1 MLTDGALC
9 YPDYLRQYLE
19 LFMKKEGVTMKEYVF
34 ESTIYSSEIGKGGA
48 YVIFP
53 YDLRAEW
60 NKGRLKV
67 QATFDGVDYQGSIVN
82 MGLKNQDGSI
92 CYILGIKKEIR
103 KQIKKDIGDT
113 VKVVVKPITE

>member
-1 MLTDGALC
+1 
-9 YPDYLRQYLE
+9 
-19 LFMKKEGVTMKEYVF
+19 MKEYVF

-82 MGLKNQDGSI
+82 MGL
-92 CYILGIKKEIR
+92 GIKKEIR

>member
-1 MLTDGALC
+1 
-9 YPDYLRQYLE
+9 
-19 LFMKKEGVTMKEYVF
+19 MKEYVF

-92 CYILGIKKEIR
+92 CYI
-103 KQIKKDIGDT
+103 
-113 VKVVVKPITE
+113 

>member
-1 MLTDGALC
+1 
-9 YPDYLRQYLE
+9 
-19 LFMKKEGVTMKEYVF
+19 MKEYVF

-67 QATFDGVDYQGSIVN
+67 QATFDGVDYQGSI
-82 MGLKNQDGSI
+82 

>member
-1 MLTDGALC
+1 
-9 YPDYLRQYLE
+9 
-19 LFMKKEGVTMKEYVF
+19 MKEYVF

-82 MGLKNQDGSI
+82 MGLKT
-92 CYILGIKKEIR
+92 K
-103 KQIKKDIGDT
+103 
-113 VKVVVKPITE
+113 TEVFVIF

>member
-1 MLTDGALC
+1 MSDNERIC
-9 YPDYLRQYLE
+9 
-19 LFMKKEGVTMKEYVF
+19 F

-82 MGLKNQDGSI
+82 MELKNQDGSI

-103 KQIKKDIGDT
+103 KQIKKTLAIL
-113 VKVVVKPITE
+113 

>member
-1 MLTDGALC
+1 
-9 YPDYLRQYLE
+9 
-19 LFMKKEGVTMKEYVF
+19 MKEYVF

-92 CYILGIKKEIR
+92 CYILGINHEYEKER
-103 KQIKKDIGDT
+103 TSTQNFLKNKHRSRLRF
-113 VKVVVKPITE
+113 EER

>member
-1 MLTDGALC
+1 
-9 YPDYLRQYLE
+9 
-19 LFMKKEGVTMKEYVF
+19 MKEYVF

-103 KQIKKDIGDT
+103 KQMKKNIGDT

>member
-1 MLTDGALC
+1 
-9 YPDYLRQYLE
+9 
-19 LFMKKEGVTMKEYVF
+19 MKEYVF

-82 MGLKNQDGSI
+82 MG
-92 CYILGIKKEIR
+92 
-103 KQIKKDIGDT
+103 
-113 VKVVVKPITE
+113 